1 MTRVGVTGHQ
11 DREGIDWPWVRRS
24 LRDALVTYSATEAL
38 TSLAQGTDQL
48 FAEVA
53 LELDIPVRAVV
64 PLGAYESY
72 FEDSETL
79 ANYRRLLGRSRRTD
93 LELHF
98 PPERAFFEAGKFI
111 VDECRVLLAV
121 WDGKPAEGLGGTA
134 DIVSYARGR
143 GRLIVWLDPLGAEIH
158 REGAGS

>member
-1 MTRVGVTGHQ
+1 M
-11 DREGIDWPWVRRS
+11 DWAWVRKS
-24 LRDALVTYSATEAL
+24 LRDTLVTYSATEAL
-38 TSLAQGTDQL
+38 SSLAQGTDQL

-53 LELDIPVRAVV
+53 LELDIPVRAIV
-64 PLGAYESY
+64 PLGGYESF
-72 FEDSETL
+72 FEDQEIL

-93 LELHF
+93 LDLHF

-111 VDECRVLLAV
+111 VDECQILLAV

-143 GRLIVWLDPLGAEIH
+143 GRSVVWLDPLEREIH

>member
-11 DREGIDWPWVRRS
+11 DRDGIDWSWVRRT
-24 LRDALVTYSATEAL
+24 LREALVTYSATEAL
-38 TSLAQGTDQL
+38 SSLAQGTDQL

-53 LELDIPVRAVV
+53 LELDIPVRAIV
-64 PLGAYESY
+64 PLGAYES
-72 FEDSETL
+72 FFKDSAVL
-79 ANYRRLLGRSRRTD
+79 ANYRRLLGQARRTD

-98 PPERAFFEAGKFI
+98 PPERAFFEAGKFV
-111 VDECRVLLAV
+111 VDECQVLLAV

-134 DIVSYARGR
+134 DIVSYARSR
-143 GRLIVWLDPLGAEIH
+143 GRPVVWLNPLTMEIH